1 MQRFIKRHWLVLLI
15 LLVILYLVVGL
26 YAPFAVGKK
35 ISSQTV
41 ADFDVNSLYSDT
53 LSTDRAMLVETNQ
66 SALDERI
73 RQRSESSSLPLI

>member
-1 MQRFIKRHWLVLLI
+1 MRPLQLE
-15 LLVILYLVVGL
+15 
-26 YAPFAVGKK
+26 KK

-73 RQRSESSSLPLI
+73 RLLNQAKERIILSTFDMREGGEHQRCSVCDFKQG